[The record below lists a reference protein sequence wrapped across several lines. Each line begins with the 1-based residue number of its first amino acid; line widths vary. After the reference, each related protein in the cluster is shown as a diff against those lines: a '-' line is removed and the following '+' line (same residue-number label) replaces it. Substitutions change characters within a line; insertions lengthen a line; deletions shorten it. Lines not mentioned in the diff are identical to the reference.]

1 MNALITAVQYQWLVN
16 VFPLIAA
23 DNFGTENGSKTRSYG
38 QSVIGA
44 LLNVALGLGG
54 GILIVV
60 GVKDIVSALMGENK
74 DWKKAGIGI
83 VCLVAGGG
91 FLIMT
96 VANVCSWAHN
106 LGNDFSDLNK

>member
-1 MNALITAVQYQWLVN
+1 MNALITALQYKWLTN

-38 QSVIGA
+38 QSIVGA
-44 LLNVALGLGG
+44 LMNIALGVGG
-54 GILIVV
+54 GVLAVV

-96 VANVCSWAHN
+96 VANVYSWAN
-106 LGNDFSDLNK
+106 TLGNDFSNLNK

>member
-1 MNALITAVQYQWLVN
+1 MNALIKTLQYKWLTN

-23 DNFGTENGSKTRSYG
+23 DNFGTENGSKTRNYG
-38 QSVIGA
+38 QSVVGA
-44 LLNVALGLGG
+44 VMNIVLGVGG
-54 GILIVV
+54 GILAVV

-96 VANVCSWAHN
+96 VANVYSWANN
-106 LGNDFSDLNK
+106 LGNDFSNLNK

>member
-1 MNALITAVQYQWLVN
+1 MNALITALQYKWLTN

-23 DNFGTENGSKTRSYG
+23 DNFGTENGSKTRNYG
-38 QSVIGA
+38 QSVVGA
-44 LLNVALGLGG
+44 IMNIALGVGG
-54 GILIVV
+54 GVLVIV

-91 FLIMT
+91 FLIMGVST
-96 VANVCSWAHN
+96 VFSWAN
-106 LGNDFSDLNK
+106 SLGSDFSNLNK